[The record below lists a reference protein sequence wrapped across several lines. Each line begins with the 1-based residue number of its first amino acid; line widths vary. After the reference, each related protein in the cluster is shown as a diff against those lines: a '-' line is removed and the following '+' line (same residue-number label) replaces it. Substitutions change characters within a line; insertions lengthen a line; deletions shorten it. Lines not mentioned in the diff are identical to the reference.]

1 MAIKRLVS
9 TNAIANQDQL
19 QKFLKKEGIDA
30 TQATLSRD
38 LRELRIIKSH
48 TDEAGYHY
56 MVPSVSMEKHGLAE
70 QANSIAGILSVEF
83 SSFMAVIRTKPGY
96 AGMVASMIDD
106 TIGHTI
112 MGTVAGDDT
121 VFIALRDGTSKE
133 TILDNLEKIAP
144 GISQKQL

>member
-1 MAIKRLVS
+1 
-9 TNAIANQDQL
+9 
-19 QKFLKKEGIDA
+19 
-30 TQATLSRD
+30 
-38 LRELRIIKSH
+38 
-48 TDEAGYHY
+48 
-56 MVPSVSMEKHGLAE
+56 MEKHGLAE